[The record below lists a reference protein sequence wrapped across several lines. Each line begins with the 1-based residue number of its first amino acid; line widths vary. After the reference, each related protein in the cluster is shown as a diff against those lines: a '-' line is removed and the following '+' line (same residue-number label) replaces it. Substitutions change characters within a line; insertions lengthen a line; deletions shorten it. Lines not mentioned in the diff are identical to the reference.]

1 MRIKRSLIWMILLS
15 AILTVFTVNF
25 VVAAEDAPFSL
36 AVEVSAS
43 TALAKEPLAVRP
55 GDVVTVSV
63 KVEETPGVA
72 ATRVALKYDTQLFEP
87 VLNKDGELDY
97 TVGEIFDEKQT
108 VKALDGKIVY
118 ASNFVYGTTKNSGKT
133 GVLMTVSFRAKNTA
147 DADGAFTLV
156 HENVGDSV
164 RLTDAGRLNTSFTI
178 VTGSHAVSV
187 HNFGEGVRKDA
198 TCLADGGTSYT
209 CTTCGYELVTDT
221 VSATGHDWDAPSY
234 VWADDHTACTATRVC
249 KNDASHVETEAA
261 TVVSEI
267 TAAPTCESDGVKTFT
282 ATFENEIFETQTAT
296 EAISGGHNYGELIAK
311 VEPTCEKPGKNAYYK
326 CADCGK
332 LFNES
337 KEETTEEALAIAA
350 KGHNYGDLIAKVDAT
365 CEGAGKNAYYKCAD
379 CGKLF
384 DENKTETTEEALV
397 IAAKGHDEEVIA
409 GKDATCTEP
418 GLTEGKKCK
427 VCGTVTVAQT
437 EIPAKGHD
445 EEVIA
450 GKDATCTEPGLTEG
464 KKCKV
469 CGVILA
475 EQTEIAATGHT
486 FGEWTET
493 KKATTKAA
501 GEESR
506 TCSICNTVETREIPK
521 LESNAATV
529 IIVVCIVVVVLA
541 GAGVGVFLFIR
552 KKRAA

>member
-365 CEGAGKNAYYKCAD
+365 CESAGMNAHYKCAD

-384 DENKTETTEEALV
+384 DENKAETTEEALV

-409 GKDATCTEP
+409 GKDATCTET

-427 VCGTVTVAQT
+427 VCGTVTVAQN

-521 LESNAATV
+521 QESNAATV

>member
-97 TVGEIFDEKQT
+97 TVGEVFDEKQT

-384 DENKTETTEEALV
+384 DENKAETTEEALV
-397 IAAKGHDEEVIA
+397 IA
-409 GKDATCTEP
+409 
-418 GLTEGKKCK
+418 
-427 VCGTVTVAQT
+427 
-437 EIPAKGHD
+437 AKGHD

-529 IIVVCIVVVVLA
+529 IIIVCIVVVVLA

>member
-97 TVGEIFDEKQT
+97 TVGEVFDEKQT

-384 DENKTETTEEALV
+384 DENKAETTEEALV

-437 EIPAKGHD
+437 EVPAKGHD

-529 IIVVCIVVVVLA
+529 IIIVCIVVVVLA

>member
-97 TVGEIFDEKQT
+97 TVGEVFDEKQT

-178 VTGSHAVSV
+178 VTGSHTVSV

-234 VWADDHTACTATRVC
+234 VWADDHIACTATRVC

-384 DENKTETTEEALV
+384 DENKAETTEEALV

-529 IIVVCIVVVVLA
+529 IIIVCIVVVVLA

>member
-1 MRIKRSLIWMILLS
+1 MILLS

-384 DENKTETTEEALV
+384 DENKAETTEEALV

-437 EIPAKGHD
+437 EVPAKGHD

-529 IIVVCIVVVVLA
+529 IIIVCIVVVVLA

>member
-97 TVGEIFDEKQT
+97 TVGEVFDEKQT

-198 TCLADGGTSYT
+198 TCLAGGGTSYT

-384 DENKTETTEEALV
+384 DENKAETTEEALV

-409 GKDATCTEP
+409 GKDATCTET

-521 LESNAATV
+521 LESNTATV
-529 IIVVCIVVVVLA
+529 IIIVCIVVVVLA
-541 GAGVGVFLFIR
+541 GAGVGVFFFIR

>member
-384 DENKTETTEEALV
+384 DENKAETTEEALV

-437 EIPAKGHD
+437 EVPAKGHD

-529 IIVVCIVVVVLA
+529 IIIVCIVVVVLA

>member
-97 TVGEIFDEKQT
+97 TVGEVFDEKQT

-384 DENKTETTEEALV
+384 DENKAETTEEALV

-437 EIPAKGHD
+437 EVPAKGHD

-486 FGEWTET
+486 FGE
-493 KKATTKAA
+493 
-501 GEESR
+501 
-506 TCSICNTVETREIPK
+506 
-521 LESNAATV
+521 
-529 IIVVCIVVVVLA
+529 
-541 GAGVGVFLFIR
+541 
-552 KKRAA
+552 

>member
-147 DADGAFTLV
+147 DADGTFTLV

-337 KEETTEEALAIAA
+337 KEETTEEALVIAA

-384 DENKTETTEEALV
+384 DENKAETTEEALV
-397 IAAKGHDEEVIA
+397 IAATGHDEEVIA
-409 GKDATCTEP
+409 GKDATCTET

-427 VCGTVTVAQT
+427 VCGKTTVAQT

-529 IIVVCIVVVVLA
+529 IIVACIVVVVLA
-541 GAGVGVFLFIR
+541 GAGVGVFFFIR

>member
-97 TVGEIFDEKQT
+97 TVGEVFDEKQT

-178 VTGSHAVSV
+178 VTGSHTVSV

-384 DENKTETTEEALV
+384 DENKAETTEEALV

-529 IIVVCIVVVVLA
+529 IIIVCIVVVVLA

>member
-97 TVGEIFDEKQT
+97 TVGEVFDEKQT

-384 DENKTETTEEALV
+384 DENKAETTEEALV

-427 VCGTVTVAQT
+427 VCGTVTVAQN

-529 IIVVCIVVVVLA
+529 IIIVCIVVVVLA
-541 GAGVGVFLFIR
+541 GAGVGVFFFIR

>member
-384 DENKTETTEEALV
+384 DENKAETTEEALV

-437 EIPAKGHD
+437 EVPAKGHD

-521 LESNAATV
+521 LESNTATV
-529 IIVVCIVVVVLA
+529 IIIVCIVVVVLA

>member
-384 DENKTETTEEALV
+384 DENKAETTEEALV

-541 GAGVGVFLFIR
+541 GAGVGVFFFIR

>member
-384 DENKTETTEEALV
+384 DENKAETTEEALV

-437 EIPAKGHD
+437 EVPAKGHD

-529 IIVVCIVVVVLA
+529 IIIVCIVVVVLA
-541 GAGVGVFLFIR
+541 GAGVGVFFFIR

>member
-108 VKALDGKIVY
+108 VKDLDGKIVY
-118 ASNFVYGTTKNSGKT
+118 ASNFVYGTTKNSDKT
-133 GVLMTVSFRAKNTA
+133 GVLMTVSFRAKSTA

-178 VTGSHAVSV
+178 VTGSHSVSV

-282 ATFENEIFETQTAT
+282 ATFENEVFGTQTAT

-529 IIVVCIVVVVLA
+529 IIIVCIVVVVLA
-541 GAGVGVFLFIR
+541 GAGVGVFFFIR

>member
-97 TVGEIFDEKQT
+97 TVGEVFDEKQT

-384 DENKTETTEEALV
+384 DENKAETIEEALV
-397 IAAKGHDEEVIA
+397 IAAKGHDEEAIA

-529 IIVVCIVVVVLA
+529 IIIVCIVVVVLA

>member
-97 TVGEIFDEKQT
+97 TVGEVFDEKQT

-178 VTGSHAVSV
+178 VTGSHTVSV

-350 KGHNYGDLIAKVDAT
+350 KGHN
-365 CEGAGKNAYYKCAD
+365 
-379 CGKLF
+379 
-384 DENKTETTEEALV
+384 
-397 IAAKGHDEEVIA
+397 
-409 GKDATCTEP
+409 
-418 GLTEGKKCK
+418 
-427 VCGTVTVAQT
+427 
-437 EIPAKGHD
+437 
-445 EEVIA
+445 
-450 GKDATCTEPGLTEG
+450 
-464 KKCKV
+464 
-469 CGVILA
+469 
-475 EQTEIAATGHT
+475 
-486 FGEWTET
+486 
-493 KKATTKAA
+493 
-501 GEESR
+501 
-506 TCSICNTVETREIPK
+506 
-521 LESNAATV
+521 
-529 IIVVCIVVVVLA
+529 
-541 GAGVGVFLFIR
+541 
-552 KKRAA
+552 